1 MGARGR
7 GDLKLKKGKLL
18 ALPTVAWLLIFF
30 LVPLVFVLGFA
41 FMQRG
46 AYGTVEMQFTLDNIV
61 RVFDPLYMGTLWE
74 TVKIAVITTV
84 LCLLIGYPFAYTIT
98 IVDRKYRSI
107 LLLLATIPFWIN
119 FLVRSYAW
127 IVILRSQGLVNTL
140 LLKLGIISEPLNL
153 LYNTPSVILG
163 MVYSLLPF
171 MILPVYAAIEQLDKR
186 KLEAAYDLGATPI
199 KAFWNVTVPM
209 TMSGIATGSI
219 LVFVSSIG
227 MFVVSDVMGGSK
239 VALIGNVIQ
248 NQFLGARDWP
258 FGSALSM
265 IVVLFSVLLIY
276 LYYRATK
283 VYKYDGNGGE

>member
-1 MGARGR
+1 M
-7 GDLKLKKGKLL
+7 KKGKLL

-30 LVPLVFVLGFA
+30 LIPLLFVLAFA

-46 AYGTVEMQFTLDNIV
+46 AYGTVEMQFTLENIE

-84 LCLLIGYPFAYTIT
+84 ICLLIGYPFAYTIT

-186 KLEAAYDLGATPI
+186 KLEAAYDLGATPV

-283 VYKYDGNGGE
+283 VYKYNENGGE

>member
-171 MILPVYAAIEQLDKR
+171 MILPVYAAIERLDKR
-186 KLEAAYDLGATPI
+186 KLEAAYDLGATPV

>member
-1 MGARGR
+1 M
-7 GDLKLKKGKLL
+7 KKGKLL
-18 ALPTVAWLLIFF
+18 ALPTVVWLLIFF
-30 LVPLVFVLGFA
+30 LVPLVFVLAFA
-41 FMQRG
+41 FLQRG
-46 AYGTVEMQFTLDNIV
+46 AYGTVEMQFTLENII

-74 TVKIAVITTV
+74 TVKIAVITT
-84 LCLLIGYPFAYTIT
+84 LICLFIGYPFAYTIT
-98 IVDRKYRSI
+98 LVNPKYRSI

-127 IVILRSQGLVNTL
+127 IVILRSQGLVNTFL
-140 LLKLGIISEPLNL
+140 MNMGIIDEPLNL

-186 KLEAAYDLGATPI
+186 KLEAAYDLGATPL
-199 KAFWNVTVPM
+199 KAFWHVTLPM
-209 TMSGIATGSI
+209 TMTGIVTGSI
-219 LVFVSSIG
+219 LVFISSIG

-239 VALIGNVIQ
+239 VALIGNIIQ

-265 IVVLFSVLLIY
+265 IVVLFSVLFIY

-283 VYKYDGNGGE
+283 VYKYGNGEE

>member
-1 MGARGR
+1 M
-7 GDLKLKKGKLL
+7 KKGKLL

-30 LVPLVFVLGFA
+30 LIPLVFVLGFA

-46 AYGTVEMQFTLDNIV
+46 AYGTVEMQFTLENIS
-61 RVFDPLYMGTLWE
+61 RVFDPLYLGTLWE

-84 LCLLIGYPFAYTIT
+84 ICLLIGYPFAYTIT

-199 KAFWNVTVPM
+199 KAFWNITVPM

-258 FGSALSM
+258 FGSALS
-265 IVVLFSVLLIY
+265 
-276 LYYRATK
+276 
-283 VYKYDGNGGE
+283 

>member
-1 MGARGR
+1 M
-7 GDLKLKKGKLL
+7 KKGKLL

-30 LVPLVFVLGFA
+30 LIPLVFVLGFA

-46 AYGTVEMQFTLDNIV
+46 AYGTVEMQFTLENIS
-61 RVFDPLYMGTLWE
+61 RVFDPLYLGTLWE

-84 LCLLIGYPFAYTIT
+84 ICLLIGYPFAYTIT

-199 KAFWNVTVPM
+199 KAFWNITVPM

-258 FGSALSM
+258 FGSALSI

-283 VYKYDGNGGE
+283 VYKYNENGGE

>member
-1 MGARGR
+1 M
-7 GDLKLKKGKLL
+7 KKGKLL
-18 ALPTVAWLLIFF
+18 ALPTAIWLCAFF
-30 LVPLVFVLGFA
+30 LVPLLFVLAFA

-46 AYGTVEMQFTLDNIV
+46 TYGTVEMSFTLENMR

-98 IVDRKYRSI
+98 IVDRKWQSI

-119 FLVRSYAW
+119 FLIRSYAW
-127 IVILRSQGLVNTL
+127 IIILRSQGLVNTVL
-140 LLKLGIISEPLNL
+140 MKLGVISEPLNL

-171 MILPVYAAIEQLDKR
+171 MILPVYAAIAQLDKR
-186 KLEAAYDLGATPI
+186 KLEAAYDLGATPLR
-199 KAFWNVTVPM
+199 AFWHVTIPM

-227 MFVVSDVMGGSK
+227 MFVVSDIMGGSK

-258 FGSALSM
+258 FGSALSI

-283 VYKYDGNGGE
+283 VYNYGNGGE